1 MRPSRLH
8 MTLAYFGFRDDGAPK
23 DDEYRS
29 AILVRRAAATLIIL
43 FAAYAIAS
51 VVL

>member
-1 MRPSRLH
+1 M
-8 MTLAYFGFRDDGAPK
+8 GG
-23 DDEYRS
+23 RS
-29 AILVRRAAATLIIL
+29 AILTRRAAATLIIL